1 MPKALIVD
9 NISQDADRLRAILEK
24 KAVEVVVRNSGRDA
38 EILLSDPKESFAMA
52 FLSSE
57 IPGPP
62 FGLELIV
69 QCRKTRPQMPVV
81 VISGALDVGL
91 ATRAAGLGASDF
103 LEKPL
108 EDARLRSCL
117 LELLKEVDDPT
128 LPMVQKLRE
137 IHLGGHGERLVGE
150 SPAFLDSLRQVAKV
164 VTHPDSR
171 VLILGESGTGK
182 ELVAKA
188 IHRLGSRQQ
197 KPWEAVNIGET
208 PNTLV
213 ESTLFGNERGA
224 FTDAR
229 EFRKG
234 LLEVVADGTLFLDEI
249 GDLELPLQGK
259 LLRVIQERQFRRLG
273 GTATLGFNA
282 RLICATNKDLAQ
294 SVEQG
299 SFRRDLYHRIAEVVI
314 NIPPLRERHGDI
326 NLLLDYFLQVY
337 KQSDQSFAA
346 ETRTILQSYPFP
358 GNIRELQNLVK
369 GALIQSD
376 GDVVLPRHLPLASMG
391 KFLQAAAEI
400 NHHEKELESSC
411 APLEKIFGVLK
422 TSIPSNWLDLPY
434 RDAMRMIEHAFDRI
448 YLQRRLDKASHN
460 ITRAAS
466 SSGWDTKTFRKHW
479 KECGLPPLNAD
490 EEQPE

>member
-1 MPKALIVD
+1 MRKALIVD
-9 NISQDADRLRAILEK
+9 NISRDADRLRAILEK
-24 KAVEVVVRNSGRDA
+24 RAVEVVVCHSGREA
-38 EILLSDPKESFAMA
+38 ESLLSDPKESFALA

-69 QCRKTRPQMPVV
+69 QWRKTHPQMPVV
-81 VISGALDVGL
+81 VTSGALDVGL
-91 ATRAAGLGASDF
+91 ATRAATLGATDF

-108 EDARLRSCL
+108 DGERLQSCL
-117 LELLKEVDDPT
+117 NELFKDDDSLSPK
-128 LPMVQKLRE
+128 MQELRE
-137 IHLGGHGERLVGE
+137 IRLGEHGERLVGE
-150 SPAFLDSLRQVAKV
+150 SSAFLDTLKQIAKV
-164 VTHPDSR
+164 ITHPDSR

-188 IHRLGSRQQ
+188 IHRLGSRQN

-234 LLEVVADGTLFLDEI
+234 LLEVVADGTLFLDEV
-249 GDLELPLQGK
+249 GDLELSLQGK

-273 GTATLGFNA
+273 GTATLRFNA

-294 SVEQG
+294 AVEQG
-299 SFRRDLYHRIAEVVI
+299 AFRRDLYHRIAEVVI
-314 NIPPLRERHGDI
+314 NVPPLRQRHGDI
-326 NLLLDYFLQVY
+326 DHLLDYFLQVY
-337 KQSDQSFAA
+337 KQNGQSMAA
-346 ETRTILQSYPFP
+346 ETRKILQSYPFP

-369 GALIQSD
+369 GSLIQSD
-376 GDVVLPRHLPLASMG
+376 GGVVLPRHLPLANMG
-391 KFLQAAAEI
+391 KFLQASGEI
-400 NHHEKELESSC
+400 NHHENERETLGS
-411 APLEKIFGVLK
+411 PLEKIFSVLK
-422 TSIPSNWLDLPY
+422 DSLPPNWLDLPY
-434 RDAMRMIEHAFDRI
+434 RDAMRVIEHVFDRF

-479 KECGLPPLNAD
+479 KECGLPPLKAD